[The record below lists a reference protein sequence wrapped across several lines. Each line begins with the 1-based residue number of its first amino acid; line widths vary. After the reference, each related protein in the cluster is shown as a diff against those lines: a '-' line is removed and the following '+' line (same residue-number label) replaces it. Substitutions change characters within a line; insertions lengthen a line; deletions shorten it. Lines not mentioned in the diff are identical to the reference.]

1 MRRRKLKR
9 KKKRKKRMS
18 ETQLVKKILKVLREQ
33 GGWWIKTHGGPFQQS
48 GLPDIIG
55 SLHGKFIG
63 LEVKKPGKVTSK
75 IQKHV
80 INQIFL
86 KGGGKVAVVTSVQD
100 VLIFLS
106 PIWMNHDE
114 RKV

>member
-1 MRRRKLKR
+1 
-9 KKKRKKRMS
+9 MS
-18 ETQLVKKILKVLREQ
+18 EARLVKGILKVLREQ

-55 SLHGKFIG
+55 SLHGKFVG
-63 LEVKKPGKVTSK
+63 LEVKKPGETTSE

-80 INQIFL
+80 ISQIIM
-86 KGGGKVAVVTSVQD
+86 KGEGKVAVVTSIQD

-106 PIWMNHDE
+106 PIWMNHE
-114 RKV
+114 RGV